1 MIPARKRG
9 GTGAGRRRR
18 PALLCIGL
26 LLAGVSAV
34 APLPAAA
41 QGGEAEKS
49 AQLAQVRE
57 RIQAL
62 KRELEADR
70 DRQSGLRA
78 ELEESERAMA
88 RVTRRL
94 ATLEA
99 EQSGARERLAALT
112 RARDERRAELA
123 QEREALA
130 GLLRS
135 GHRAGRAEYLK
146 LLLNQEDPQRLGRML
161 VYYDYLGRA
170 RTERLERLRQAL
182 EELAAAETEVRE
194 AAEGLEA
201 VRAEAQREQAILT
214 ERQRERSRVLTA
226 LGREIGAKDR
236 QLKTLV
242 EDEERLQRVLA
253 TLRRALADLPRNFDA
268 EKPFPTQRG
277 HLPWPASGSVK
288 AVFGASRGV
297 GELKWNGILIA
308 APEGR
313 AVHAVHRGRVAFADW
328 LRGFGLLMIVD
339 HGDGY
344 MSLYGHNQH
353 LLKEVGEWVEAG
365 EVVASVGASGGRT
378 ASGLYFEIRHNG
390 RPVDPIRWLAR
401 R

>member
-1 MIPARKRG
+1 MSPARKRR
-9 GTGAGRRRR
+9 GTGTGRRWR
-18 PALLCIGL
+18 PALLCIGM
-26 LLAGVSAV
+26 LLAGASA
-34 APLPAAA
+34 AFPPPAAA

-57 RIQAL
+57 RIEAL

-70 DRQSGLRA
+70 DRHSGLRA

-94 ATLEA
+94 AALEA

-112 RARDERRAELA
+112 RSRDERRVELA

-170 RTERLERLRQAL
+170 RTARLERLRLAL
-182 EELAAAETEVRE
+182 EGLATAESEVRAAAD
-194 AAEGLEA
+194 GLDA
-201 VRAEAQREQAILT
+201 VRAEVRREQAALAG
-214 ERQRERSRVLTA
+214 RQRERSRVLTA
-226 LGREIGAKDR
+226 LGHEIGAKDR

-253 TLRRALADLPRNFDA
+253 TLRRALAELPGDYDA
-268 EKPFPTQRG
+268 GKPFPTQRG

-297 GELKWNGILIA
+297 GELKWSGILIA

-365 EVVASVGASGGRT
+365 EAVASVGASGGRT
-378 ASGLYFEIRHNG
+378 AAGLYFEIRHNG